1 MDLNLAGKVALVTG
15 ASRGIGLAIAEG
27 LAAEGVRVAMAARS
41 SETLNAA
48 AGALSKAGCEVL
60 AHPCDVADDAAVK
73 TLVDAVLAR
82 FGRIDILISNASAL
96 AIGPDRSSWDASL
109 AVDLMGAVRLV
120 EAVLPGMQKQGSG
133 SILFT
138 SSVSAI
144 EASPMSDFGYT
155 AAKAALNAYAKKLAG
170 TEASN
175 GIRVNALMPGSIEF
189 PGGDWEKIRQHQP
202 DLYAMVRN
210 SIPFGRLGTP
220 AEVADAAVWMVSPR
234 ANWVTGVAMAV
245 DGGQAKGIR

>member
-1 MDLNLAGKVALVTG
+1 MDLELAGKVALVTG
-15 ASRGIGLAIAEG
+15 GSRGIGFAIAEG
-27 LAAEGVRVAMAARS
+27 LAAEGVRVAIAARS
-41 SETLNAA
+41 SEALYAA
-48 AGALSKAGCEVL
+48 ADVLTKAGHEVL
-60 AHPCDVADDAAVK
+60 AQPCDISDDAAVR

-109 AVDLMGAVRLV
+109 AVDLLGAVRLV

-138 SSVSAI
+138 SSVSAV
-144 EASPMSDFGYT
+144 EASPMPDFGYT

-170 TEASN
+170 TEAPN

-189 PGGDWEKIRQHQP
+189 PGGDWEKVRWHQP
-202 DLYAMVRN
+202 ELHAMVQN

-220 AEVADAAVWMVSPR
+220 AEVADAAVWLVSSR
-234 ANWVTGVAMAV
+234 ANWVTGIALAV

>member
-1 MDLNLAGKVALVTG
+1 MDLKLAGKVALVTG

-27 LAAEGVRVAMAARS
+27 LAAEGVRVAIAARS

-48 AGALSKAGCEVL
+48 ADSLTKAGHAVL
-60 AHPCDVADDAAVK
+60 AHPCDVADDAAVRA
-73 TLVDAVLAR
+73 LVDAVLAR

-144 EASPMSDFGYT
+144 EATPTPDFGYT

-170 TEASN
+170 TEAPN
-175 GIRVNALMPGSIEF
+175 GIRVNALMPGAIEF
-189 PGGDWEKIRQHQP
+189 PGGEWEKIRQHKP
-202 DLYAMVRN
+202 DLYAMVQS

-220 AEVADAAVWMVSPR
+220 AEVADTAVWMVSPR

-245 DGGQAKGIR
+245 DGGQGKGIR

>member
-1 MDLNLAGKVALVTG
+1 MDLELAGKVALVTG

-27 LAAEGVRVAMAARS
+27 LAAEGTRVAIAARGRD
-41 SETLNAA
+41 TLNAA
-48 AGALSKAGCEVL
+48 AEKLTRAGHEVL
-60 AHPCDVADDAAVK
+60 AHPCDVTDDAAVT
-73 TLVDAVLAR
+73 TLVDAVLAQ

-96 AIGPDRSSWDASL
+96 EVGPDRSSWDASL

-144 EASPMSDFGYT
+144 EATPMADFGYT

-170 TEASN
+170 TEAPN

-189 PGGDWEKIRQHQP
+189 AGGVWEKVRQHQP
-202 DLYAMVRN
+202 DLYEMAQS
-210 SIPFGRLGTP
+210 SIPFGRLGSP
-220 AEVADAAVWMVSPR
+220 AEVADAAVWLVSPR
-234 ANWVTGVAMAV
+234 AKWVTGVALAV

>member
-1 MDLNLAGKVALVTG
+1 MDLKLTGKIALVTG

-27 LAAEGVRVAMAARS
+27 LAVEGVRVAIAARS
-41 SETLNAA
+41 SEPLNAA
-48 AGALSKAGCEVL
+48 AGALTKAGHEVL
-60 AHPCDVADDAAVK
+60 AHPCDVSDEAAVK
-73 TLVDAVLAR
+73 TLVDSVLAR
-82 FGRIDILISNASAL
+82 FGRIDILISNASAM

-120 EAVLPGMQKQGSG
+120 EAVLPGMRKQGSG

-138 SSVSAI
+138 SSVSAV

-155 AAKAALNAYAKKLAG
+155 AAKAGLNAYAKKLAG
-170 TEASN
+170 TEAPN

-189 PGGDWEKIRQHQP
+189 PGGDWEKVRQHQP
-202 DLYAMVRN
+202 GLYGMVQN

-220 AEVADAAVWMVSPR
+220 AEVADAAVWLVSPR
-234 ANWVTGVAMAV
+234 ANWVTGVAIAV

>member
-1 MDLNLAGKVALVTG
+1 
-15 ASRGIGLAIAEG
+15 
-27 LAAEGVRVAMAARS
+27 LAAEGVRVAIAARS

-48 AGALSKAGCEVL
+48 AGALTEAGHEVL
-60 AHPCDVADDAAVK
+60 AHACDVTEDAAVC
-73 TLVDAVLAR
+73 TLVDSLLAR
-82 FGRIDILISNASAL
+82 FGRIDILISNASAM

-120 EAVLPGMQKQGSG
+120 EAVLPGMRKQGSG

-138 SSVSAI
+138 SSVSAV
-144 EASPMSDFGYT
+144 EASPMLDFGYT
-155 AAKAALNAYAKKLAG
+155 AAKAALNAYAKKLASA
-170 TEASN
+170 EAAN

-189 PGGDWEKIRQHQP
+189 PGGDWEKVRQHQP
-202 DLYAMVRN
+202 DLYAMVQN

-220 AEVADAAVWMVSPR
+220 AEVADAAVWLVSPR
-234 ANWVTGVAMAV
+234 ATWVTGVAIAV

>member
-1 MDLNLAGKVALVTG
+1 MDLKLAGKVALVAG

-27 LAAEGVRVAMAARS
+27 LAVEGVRVAIAARS
-41 SETLNAA
+41 SDTLNSV
-48 AGALSKAGCEVL
+48 AGALTKAGHEVM
-60 AHPCDVADDAAVK
+60 AHRCDVNDDMAVR

-82 FGRIDILISNASAL
+82 FGRIDILVSNASAL
-96 AIGPDRSSWDASL
+96 ATGPDRSSWEASL
-109 AVDLMGAVRLV
+109 EVDLMGAVRLV
-120 EAVLPGMQKQGSG
+120 EAVLPGMHKQGSG

-144 EASPMSDFGYT
+144 EASPMPDFGYT

-170 TEASN
+170 TEAPN

-189 PGGDWEKIRQHQP
+189 PGGSWEKVRQHQP
-202 DLYAMVRN
+202 DLYAMVQN

-220 AEVADAAVWMVSPR
+220 AEVADAAVWLVSPR
-234 ANWVTGVAMAV
+234 ANWITGVALAV